1 MKDLDFSLIE
11 MIDQHQKERKAA
23 EWQEKV
29 ERAQRIGSMQAKI
42 QAIVIV
48 IAILTA
54 LVLVPAPF
62 PQ

>member
-1 MKDLDFSLIE
+1 MKGLDYSLIDQ
-11 MIDQHQKERKAA
+11 IDQHQKERKAA

-29 ERAQRIGSMQAKI
+29 EQAKRIGSMQAKI

-54 LVLVPAPF
+54 LVLIPAPF
-62 PQ
+62 PR